1 MKVPFMDLARMHD
14 PLQAEFRQAMDD
26 VIRRN
31 AFILGDEVSQFEEAF
46 ATYCEAEHCVGLD
59 NGSSALELALRG
71 WEIGEGDEVITAPN
85 SFIASASGIAFTG
98 ATPVFADIDPA
109 TYTLDPARVEAAI
122 TPRTKAIVPVHL
134 YGQPADLD
142 PILAIARKHGLKV
155 LEDACQAHGACYHGR
170 RCGGLGDAAAFSF
183 YPAKN
188 LGCFGDGGALTTND
202 AALAEQVRMLR
213 NYGQRVKY
221 EHIFLAYNRRLDTL
235 QAAVLNVKLPHLDG
249 WNSSRR
255 LAAERYAHLLRDAV
269 QTPAVADYAEHVYH
283 LYIVRCPD
291 RETVAAQLKAAGVDT
306 GLHYPV
312 PIHLQEAYAY
322 LGHQTGAFPEAEK
335 ACREVLS
342 LPMFPYMTDEELEAV
357 GAAVRE
363 AVGV

>member
-1 MKVPFMDLARMHD
+1 MDLSRMHE
-14 PLQAEFRQAMDD
+14 PLLPEIRAAMDD

-31 AFILGDEVSQFEEAF
+31 AFILGDEVAQFETAF
-46 ATYCEAEHCVGLD
+46 AAYCEAEHCIGLD

-71 WEIGEGDEVITAPN
+71 WGIGEGDEVITAPN

-98 ATPVFADIDPA
+98 AKPVFVDIDPA
-109 TYTLDPARVEAAI
+109 TYTLDPAKLEAAI
-122 TPRTKAIVPVHL
+122 TPRTKAVAPVHL
-134 YGQPADLD
+134 YGQPADMD
-142 PILAIARKHGLKV
+142 PIMAIARKHGLRV
-155 LEDACQAHGACYHGR
+155 LEDACQAHGARYKGR
-170 RCGGLGDAAAFSF
+170 RCGSLGDAAAFSF

-221 EHIFLAYNRRLDTL
+221 EHVFLAYNRRLDTL
-235 QAAVLNVKLPHLDG
+235 QAAVLKVKLPHLDG

-255 LAAERYAHLLRDAV
+255 LAAARYESLLEFCRAGAC
-269 QTPAVADYAEHVYH
+269 TPPAVTADVEHVYH
-283 LYIVRCPD
+283 LYIIRCPD
-291 RETVAAQLKAAGVDT
+291 RDAVAAKLKEAGVDT

-322 LGHQTGAFPEAEK
+322 LGHQAGDFPEAER

-342 LPMFPYMTDEELEAV
+342 LPMFPFMMDEEIEAV
-357 GAAVRE
+357 AE
-363 AVGV
+363 ALKQALPAG

>member
-1 MKVPFMDLARMHD
+1 MPVPFMDLSRLHE
-14 PLQAEFRQAMDD
+14 PLLPDIRAAMDE

-31 AFILGDEVSQFEEAF
+31 AFILGDEVAQLENAF
-46 ATYCEAEHCVGLD
+46 ADYCDAAHCVGLD
-59 NGSSALELALRG
+59 NGSSALELALRAWG
-71 WEIGEGDEVITAPN
+71 IGPGDEVITAPN
-85 SFIASASGIAFTG
+85 SFIATASGIAFTG
-98 ATPVFADIDPA
+98 ATPVFVDIDPA
-109 TYTLDPARVEAAI
+109 TYNIDVTQIEGAI

-134 YGQPADLD
+134 YGQPADMD
-142 PILAIARKHGLKV
+142 PIMKIAHKHGLKV
-155 LEDACQAHGACYHGR
+155 LEDACQAHGARYHGR
-170 RCGGLGDAAAFSF
+170 RCGSLGDAAAFSF

-221 EHIFLAYNRRLDTL
+221 EHVFLAYNRRLDTL

-255 LAAERYAHLLRDAV
+255 QTAARYESLLKGSV
-269 QTPAVADYAEHVYH
+269 ETPQVADYAESVYH
-283 LYIVRCPD
+283 LYVIRCPNRD
-291 RETVAAQLKAAGVDT
+291 QIAAHLKQAGIDT
-306 GLHYPV
+306 GYHYPV

-322 LGHQTGAFPEAEK
+322 LGHQPGAFPEAER

-342 LPMFPYMTDEELEAV
+342 LPMFPHMRDEEIEAVAAAVLEAV
-357 GAAVRE
+357 T
-363 AVGV
+363 

>member
-1 MKVPFMDLARMHD
+1 MDLSRLHE
-14 PLQAEFRQAMDD
+14 PLLPDIRAAMDE

-31 AFILGDEVSQFEEAF
+31 AFILGDEVAQLENAF
-46 ATYCEAEHCVGLD
+46 ADYCDAAHCVGLD
-59 NGSSALELALRG
+59 NGSSALELALRAWG
-71 WEIGEGDEVITAPN
+71 IGPGDEVITAPN
-85 SFIASASGIAFTG
+85 SFIATASGIAFTG
-98 ATPVFADIDPA
+98 ATPVFVDIDPA
-109 TYTLDPARVEAAI
+109 TYNIDVTQIEGAI

-134 YGQPADLD
+134 YGQPADMD
-142 PILAIARKHGLKV
+142 PIMKIAHKHGLKV
-155 LEDACQAHGACYHGR
+155 LEDACQAHGARYHGR
-170 RCGGLGDAAAFSF
+170 RCGSLGDAAAFSF

-221 EHIFLAYNRRLDTL
+221 EHVFLAYNRRLDTL

-255 LAAERYAHLLRDAV
+255 QTAARYESLLKGSV
-269 QTPAVADYAEHVYH
+269 ETPQVADYAESVYH
-283 LYIVRCPD
+283 LYVIRCPNRD
-291 RETVAAQLKAAGVDT
+291 QIAAHLKQAGIDT
-306 GLHYPV
+306 GYHYPV

-322 LGHQTGAFPEAEK
+322 LGHQPGAFPEAER

-342 LPMFPYMTDEELEAV
+342 LPMFPHMRDEEIEAVAAAVLEAV
-357 GAAVRE
+357 T
-363 AVGV
+363 